1 MNHFNITQTQN
12 LYFNSTSLCY
22 TKAYM
27 KQNYNNQLTYEEDQA
42 NN

>member
-12 LYFNSTSLCY
+12 FNSTSLCY

-27 KQNYNNQLTYEEDQA
+27 TQNYDNQETYEEDQA

>member
-27 KQNYNNQLTYEEDQA
+27 TQNYDNQVTYEEDQA